1 MGLFDGQGMG
11 GAMPRNLA
19 EMGRGVGQSLAKGFL
34 DPYMESKGYI
44 SEENRILDVMKNVDL
59 NDPESYSEGFRR
71 IMEINPQAAAEFRKQ
86 TMPILNANLESRS
99 LNLEQKRLDASAKAA
114 LVTKGTPENQALAVL
129 KADLIAT
136 HGELKGS
143 QLFLEK
149 KQQMDE
155 DIASAGVT
163 KKIGVDL
170 FESTLQSRDEGQA
183 KLSQINTS
191 MKLFQQAKGGD
202 VSAAAAA
209 KISESVITNVFEGS
223 STKAASEISRI
234 ASAGSLVEN
243 IGDFVNETLTGV
255 KTQEHYN
262 AFLKVLEIYKKEQE
276 TLYNNKTEVLKGLN
290 DEYDLKVPSTQFDMK
305 ETQKQFVWDG
315 TKLVEKG

>member
-1 MGLFDGQGMG
+1 MGMFDGQGMNQ
-11 GAMPRNLA
+11 APSSLA
-19 EMGRGVGQSLAKGFL
+19 DMYRGVGRSIGKGFL
-34 DPYMESKGYI
+34 DPYMESKGFI
-44 SEENRILDVMKNVDL
+44 SQENQILGVMKDVDL
-59 NDPESYSEGFRR
+59 NDPASYSEGFRK
-71 IMEINPQAAAEFRKQ
+71 IMEINPQAAAEFRAQ
-86 TMPILNANLESRS
+86 TMPLLQANLEAQS
-99 LNLEQKRLDASAKAA
+99 LNLEQQRLDAAAASA
-114 LVTKGTPENQALAVL
+114 LQTKGTPENQALAVL
-129 KADLIAT
+129 KSDLIEK
-136 HGELKGS
+136 HGQLEGS
-143 QLFLEK
+143 RLFLEK

-155 DIASAGVT
+155 DVASAGVT
-163 KKIGVDL
+163 KQIGVDL
-170 FESTLQSRDEGQA
+170 FESTLKSRDEGQA

-209 KISESVITNVFEGS
+209 KLSENVITNVFEGS
-223 STKAASEISRI
+223 SARAAIEIERI

-243 IGDFVNETLTGV
+243 IGDFVNEALTGV

-290 DEYDLKVPSTQFDMK
+290 DEYDLKVPSNQFDMK
-305 ETQKQFVWDG
+305 ETQKVLVWDG

>member
-1 MGLFDGQGMG
+1 MGMFDGQGMNQ
-11 GAMPRNLA
+11 APSSLA
-19 EMGRGVGQSLAKGFL
+19 DMYRGVGRSIGKGFL
-34 DPYMESKGYI
+34 DPYMESKGFI
-44 SEENRILDVMKNVDL
+44 SQENQILEVMKDVDL
-59 NDPESYSEGFRR
+59 NDPASYSEGFRK
-71 IMEINPQAAAEFRKQ
+71 IMEINPQAAAEFRAQ
-86 TMPILNANLESRS
+86 TMPLLQANLEAQS
-99 LNLEQKRLDASAKAA
+99 LNLEQQRLDAAAASA
-114 LVTKGTPENQALAVL
+114 LQTKGTPENQALAVL
-129 KADLIAT
+129 KSDLIEK
-136 HGELKGS
+136 HGQLEGS
-143 QLFLEK
+143 RLFLEK

-155 DIASAGVT
+155 DVASAGVT

-170 FESTLQSRDEGQA
+170 FESTLKSRDEGQA

-191 MKLFQQAKGGD
+191 IKLFQQAKGGD

-209 KISESVITNVFEGS
+209 KLSESVITNVFEGS
-223 STKAASEISRI
+223 STKAASEIQRI

-243 IGDFVNETLTGV
+243 IGDFVNEALTGV

-290 DEYDLKVPSTQFDMK
+290 DEYDLKVPSNQFDMK
-305 ETQKQFVWDG
+305 ETQKVLVWDG